1 MEQAGLTHHDCVALI
16 GDRARRVTA
25 TISVDGGE
33 PVPLAA
39 YACPGGDLLVPTGTD
54 PSLPRAAV
62 SKPVTV
68 EFTETAGRGDENW
81 TISGTGLAQ
90 PLSHHDRPHDDHP
103 QAMLYAFDNGIRVL
117 MARLSAVR
125 AEVTALPQ
133 QRSSETPL
141 HRPHSHRLDAS
152 SQASHRL
159 PTGRHRARGRRGA
172 TTIGPRPPWV
182 AHGTAERSTKNP
194 GASQADLSAGETPGS
209 DGESVNTAGPAA
221 ARRQDQRSGE

>member
-1 MEQAGLTHHDCVALI
+1 MEQTGLTHHDCVALI

-25 TISVDGGE
+25 TVSVDGGD

-54 PSLPRAAV
+54 PSLPRSAV

-68 EFTETAGRGDENW
+68 EFTGPVEGDENW

-117 MARLSAVR
+117 MARLSAVP
-125 AEVTALPQ
+125 ADTTTLPQ
-133 QRSSETPL
+133 QRTADTPR
-141 HRPHSHRLDAS
+141 HRPHSHRLGTPAQTQRRQS
-152 SQASHRL
+152 A
-159 PTGRHRARGRRGA
+159 GRHRLHR
-172 TTIGPRPPWV
+172 
-182 AHGTAERSTKNP
+182 
-194 GASQADLSAGETPGS
+194 
-209 DGESVNTAGPAA
+209 AA
-221 ARRQDQRSGE
+221 AADTDG

>member
-1 MEQAGLTHHDCVALI
+1 MEQAGLTHDDCVALI

-54 PSLPRAAV
+54 PSLPRSAV

-68 EFTETAGRGDENW
+68 EFAGPSGRDPASW
-81 TISGTGLAQ
+81 TITGTGLAQ
-90 PLSHHDRPHDDHP
+90 PLSHHDRPPDDHP

-125 AEVTALPQ
+125 AETATLPQ
-133 QRSSETPL
+133 QRTAAAPR
-141 HRPHSHRLDAS
+141 HRPHSHRLGTS
-152 SQASHRL
+152 
-159 PTGRHRARGRRGA
+159 RHALS
-172 TTIGPRPPWV
+172 PRP
-182 AHGTAERSTKNP
+182 
-194 GASQADLSAGETPGS
+194 
-209 DGESVNTAGPAA
+209 
-221 ARRQDQRSGE
+221 ARRHTTRG

>member
-25 TISVDGGE
+25 TISVDGGD

-54 PSLPRAAV
+54 PSLPRSAV

-68 EFTETAGRGDENW
+68 EFTGPAGADEHW
-81 TISGTGLAQ
+81 TFSGTGLAQ
-90 PLSHHDRPHDDHP
+90 PLTHHDRPHDDHP

-125 AEVTALPQ
+125 TEAATLPQ
-133 QRSSETPL
+133 QRTAGTPR
-141 HRPHSHRLDAS
+141 HRPHSHRLTAS
-152 SQASHRL
+152 RRQPLRGHPARSGHGPATVA
-159 PTGRHRARGRRGA
+159 PTPLRV
-172 TTIGPRPPWV
+172 TDV
-182 AHGTAERSTKNP
+182 TAERSRKNP
-194 GASQADLSAGETPGS
+194 GGSQADVSAGEPPGS
-209 DGESVNTAGPAA
+209 
-221 ARRQDQRSGE
+221 SGDR